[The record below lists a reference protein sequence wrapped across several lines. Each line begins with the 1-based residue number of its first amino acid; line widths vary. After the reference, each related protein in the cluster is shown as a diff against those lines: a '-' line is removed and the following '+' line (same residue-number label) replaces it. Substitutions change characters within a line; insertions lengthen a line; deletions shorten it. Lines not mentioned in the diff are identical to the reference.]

1 MKSCTQRLVELATPR
16 RKTTPTKVKTVTT
29 LKAQSR
35 LADPSRAATAKR
47 VSIGKDLRLRQSSTP
62 TGAVEGQPQLR
73 RDVVPVVTTGA
84 NAAVGVAALLDE
96 GRQPRT
102 RLGEGGVNASQGAAA
117 GRAPPYT
124 LPTLQDIQA
133 EQRIDQEVAMYVN
146 TYSAL
151 LWGARAP

>member
-1 MKSCTQRLVELATPR
+1 MKSCTQRVVELATPR
-16 RKTTPTKVKTVTT
+16 RKTTPTKVKRVTT

-35 LADPSRAATAKR
+35 PFPRAATAKR

-96 GRQPRT
+96 GRQPQT

>member
-1 MKSCTQRLVELATPR
+1 MICTQRLVELCHTEKKNHADESEEGNNTKSPVQTPPGQR
-16 RKTTPTKVKTVTT
+16 P
-29 LKAQSR
+29 
-35 LADPSRAATAKR
+35 PSES
-47 VSIGKDLRLRQSSTP
+47 VGKDLRLRQSSTP

>member
-16 RKTTPTKVKTVTT
+16 RKTTPTKVKRVIT

-35 LADPSRAATAKR
+35 PFPSSDRQASQLAKTSDFAKAVLQR
-47 VSIGKDLRLRQSSTP
+47 VL
-62 TGAVEGQPQLR
+62 EGQLQLR
-73 RDVVPVVTTGA
+73 RDLVPVVTTGA
-84 NAAVGVAALLDE
+84 NAEVGVAALLDE

>member
-1 MKSCTQRLVELATPR
+1 MKSCTQRVVELATPR
-16 RKTTPTKVKTVTT
+16 RKTTPTKVKRVTT
-29 LKAQSR
+29 LKAQST
-35 LADPSRAATAKR
+35 DPSRAATAKR

-96 GRQPRT
+96 GRQPQT